1 MALDRGGPVLPPA
14 DLDRRP
20 IRLRSLRPRL
30 WWRIHRAALGPC
42 HFSEQTANRL
52 SSAGTAVI
60 YLGQDPLTAFW
71 EIFWDDLA
79 TRPPDERRIGR
90 AKLNARRL
98 RRVTPKRT
106 LRVLDATN
114 PRTLNL
120 LSAPAGTFAG
130 PYPVCQAWAAAI
142 ARHASRPDGILYLS
156 ARQQGGLCLALFGAR
171 VDCAGLAFGAATAV
185 GDSPAI
191 VNSLSEYRV
200 KILAD

>member
-14 DLDRRP
+14 DLDRRAL
-20 IRLRSLRPRL
+20 RLRSLRPRV
-30 WWRIHRAALGPC
+30 WWRIHRASLGPC
-42 HFSEQTANRL
+42 YFSEQTENRL
-52 SSAGTAVI
+52 SSPGTAVT

-90 AKLNARRL
+90 VKLNARRL
-98 RRVTPKRT
+98 RSVKPRRT
-106 LRVLDATN
+106 FRILDATN

-120 LSAPAGTFAG
+120 LSAPAGTFSS
-130 PYPVCQAWAAAI
+130 PYPVCQAWAAGL
-142 ARHASRPDGILYLS
+142 ARHPARADGILYLS

-171 VDCAGLAFGAATAV
+171 VDCGALRFDTGTAV
-185 GDSPAI
+185 GDSSAI

>member
-1 MALDRGGPVLPPA
+1 MARDRGGPVPPPA
-14 DLDRRP
+14 DLDRRALP
-20 IRLRSLRPRL
+20 LRALRPRA

-42 HFSEQTANRL
+42 HFSEQPSNRL
-52 SSAGTAVI
+52 SSPGTPVI

-98 RRVTPKRT
+98 RSVRPARSF
-106 LRVLDATN
+106 RVLDATD

-130 PYPVCQAWAAAI
+130 PYDVCQAWASAI
-142 ARHASRPDGILYLS
+142 ARHPSQPDGILYPS
-156 ARQQGGLCLALFGAR
+156 ARQPGGQCLALFGGR
-171 VDCAGLAFGAATAV
+171 TDCADLRFDAGTPI

-191 VNSLSEYRV
+191 VNSLAEYRV
-200 KILAD
+200 KILVD

>member
-1 MALDRGGPVLPPA
+1 M
-14 DLDRRP
+14 
-20 IRLRSLRPRL
+20 RPRA
-30 WWRIHRAALGPC
+30 WWRIHRGSLGPC
-42 HFSEQTANRL
+42 HFSEQTDTRF
-52 SSAGTAVI
+52 SSPGTAVI

-98 RRVTPKRT
+98 RPVMPKRT
-106 LRVLDATN
+106 FRLLDATN

-120 LSAPAGTFAG
+120 MSAPAGTFSGA
-130 PYPVCQAWAAAI
+130 YPVCQAWATAI
-142 ARHASRPDGILYLS
+142 ARHPSRPDGILYLS
-156 ARQQGGLCLALFGAR
+156 ARQQGGHCLALFGER
-171 VDCAGLAFGAATAV
+171 VDCAAFRFDAGTAV
-185 GDSPAI
+185 GESSAI